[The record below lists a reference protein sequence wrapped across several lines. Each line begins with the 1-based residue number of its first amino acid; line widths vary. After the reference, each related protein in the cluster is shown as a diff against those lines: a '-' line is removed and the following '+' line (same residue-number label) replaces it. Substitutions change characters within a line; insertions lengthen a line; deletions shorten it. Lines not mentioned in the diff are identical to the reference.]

1 MLSQS
6 RISLFC
12 AAGVLLASAGMA
24 QATTIY
30 SDSLSGSDTA
40 PLTGTTPA
48 TDTTAAKWTLNGAV
62 GDGFYADGLTP
73 GSTGGNFTYSIN
85 YLPYNTGTNLIAAG
99 NIYTVSAVL
108 SPTSGATG
116 NWLAMGFL
124 DGGSLFNNAT
134 KTSGPWMLL
143 TDAGQTQTFGGPGV
157 NNQYAAGT
165 TNGNVTGGTA
175 EVVLNTSSAQWTTQW
190 LYEAPSATSFTSL
203 GTYTYAAG
211 ANPTTLG
218 GVGIADYQSAPGQ
231 IQNFQFT
238 SVATPE
244 PATFGIF
251 GIGIAGLLL
260 LKKRRTA

>member
-30 SDSLSGSDTA
+30 SDSLSGSATA
-40 PLTGTTPA
+40 VLTGTTPP
-48 TDTTAAKWTLNGAV
+48 TDTTGAV
-62 GDGFYADGLTP
+62 WTYRGAAGDDFFADGLTP
-73 GSTGGNFTYSIN
+73 TTTGGSYSSSTE
-85 YLPYNTGTNLIAAG
+85 YLPYNTGANLITAG

-108 SPTSGATG
+108 DPTSGGTG
-116 NWLAMGFL
+116 NWFALGFL
-124 DGGSLFNNAT
+124 DGNGLLNGT
-134 KTSGPWMLL
+134 LTSGPWILL
-143 TDAGQTQTFGGPGV
+143 RDNGGTQTFNGPGV
-157 NNQYAAGT
+157 GNNYAGGT
-165 TNGNVTGGTA
+165 TSGNVLGGTA
-175 EVVLNTSSAQWTTQW
+175 EVVLNTSSANWTAQW
-190 LYEAPSATSFTSL
+190 LYEAPGATSFTSL
-203 GTYTYAAG
+203 GTNAYTT
-211 ANPTTLG
+211 NPTTLG
-218 GVGIADYQSAPGQ
+218 GVGFATYQSTPGQ